1 MNALDAFET
10 VANWLIAVSAAI
22 LLGVI
27 VVSWLA
33 SYRQPKAA
41 PIRSGDWFFVLPV
54 WAQITAGFAACL
66 LFTYLGYLFW
76 IPLPLTVS
84 PMTSWIVRVVGLA
97 LFLPGWL
104 LVMWARWA
112 LGSMYGVSTSFVAPL
127 QARHQLIQHGP
138 YAFVRHPMYLGYW
151 LVLAG
156 VTLIYLTWTP
166 LVILLVCLASF
177 YRRAQREEAAL
188 AAAFG
193 AEWQAYQMRTK
204 FLIPFM
210 Y

>member
-1 MNALDAFET
+1 MDTFEAVT
-10 VANWLIAVSAAI
+10 NWIVSAGAI
-22 LLGVI
+22 TLLGMI
-27 VVSWLA
+27 LASWLA
-33 SYRQPKAA
+33 SYRIPRATPMGSK
-41 PIRSGDWFFVLPV
+41 DWFFALPV
-54 WAQITAGFAACL
+54 WAQIVGGLAVCVLFA
-66 LFTYLGYLFW
+66 YLGYLFW

-84 PMTSWIVRVVGLA
+84 PMPSWIVRVVGLA

-104 LVMWARWA
+104 LVMWARSA
-112 LGSMYGVSTSFVAPL
+112 LGSMYGVSTSFAAPL

-138 YAFVRHPMYLGYW
+138 YALVRHPMYLGYW

-193 AEWQAYQMRTK
+193 AEWQAYQMRTN
-204 FLIPFM
+204 FLIPFV